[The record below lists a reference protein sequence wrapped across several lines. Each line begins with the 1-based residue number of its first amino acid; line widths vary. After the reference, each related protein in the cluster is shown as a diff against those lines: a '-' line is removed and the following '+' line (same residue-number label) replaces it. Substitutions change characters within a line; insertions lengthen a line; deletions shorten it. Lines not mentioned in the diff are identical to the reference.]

1 MTVANYTDLFN
12 SALSA
17 LATKLATVTS
27 LQVVTDPRNIRPP
40 CVFIAAP
47 TWTNWNYNI
56 VKMTIPVHII
66 SMGPGNA
73 DALGNILNM
82 SAAVMAADVAVT
94 SGTPISVDYQG
105 VTLPAYE
112 LIVEMQAQTA

>member
-12 SALSA
+12 TALSN
-17 LATKLATVTS
+17 LASTLAQATN
-27 LQVVTDPRNIRPP
+27 LQIVTDPRNIRPP

-47 TWTNWNYNI
+47 SWTNWNYNI
-56 VKMTIPVHII
+56 VKLTVPVQII
-66 SMGPGNA
+66 SMGPGNS
-73 DALGNILNM
+73 DAIGNILNM
-82 SAAVMAADVAVT
+82 SAAVLAANVAVT
-94 SGTPISVDYQG
+94 SGNPTSVDYQG